1 MAYTSGVAR
10 RFITVAE
17 TPLFIR
23 QSQDIWDDA
32 EREAFIDFISR
43 NPEEGDLIPE
53 TGGVRKI
60 RWARPGSGKRGGA
73 RVVYFYH
80 SGNRPLYL
88 LMVYVKARQEN
99 LTAEEKKVV
108 RKLAAILKS

>member
-1 MAYTSGVAR
+1 MAYTIRVAR

-17 TPLFIR
+17 TPLFSR
-23 QSQDIWDDA
+23 QALDIWDDA
-32 EREAFIDFISR
+32 EREAFIDFIAR

-60 RWARPGSGKRGGA
+60 RWTRPGSGKRGGA
-73 RVVYFYH
+73 RVIYFYH
-80 SGNRPLYL
+80 SGDRPLYL

-99 LTAEEKKVV
+99 LTADEKKVV
-108 RKLAAILKS
+108 RKLAAILKG

>member
-43 NPEEGDLIPE
+43 NPERGPE
-53 TGGVRKI
+53 AANAAAHGWSTFIIVAT
-60 RWARPGSGKRGGA
+60 ARS
-73 RVVYFYH
+73 
-80 SGNRPLYL
+80 
-88 LMVYVKARQEN
+88 
-99 LTAEEKKVV
+99 
-108 RKLAAILKS
+108 IC